1 MNKSELINAM
11 AKDAGV
17 SKTVAKKTL
26 DAFLKNVKG
35 SLESG
40 NRVTL
45 TGLGTWSVAK
55 RSARR
60 GRNPA
65 TGKPIKIAAK
75 NVVKFK
81 PGKDLSDKI

>member
-1 MNKSELINAM
+1 MNKTDLINAI

-17 SKTVAKKTL
+17 SKDVAKRTL
-26 DAFLKNVKG
+26 DSFLKNVKG
-35 SLESG
+35 SLAAG

-45 TGLGTWSVAK
+45 TGLGTWSVAR
-55 RSARR
+55 RSSRP

-65 TGKPIKIAAK
+65 TGKPITIAAK

-81 PGKDLSDKI
+81 PGKDLSDQL